1 MSKYQI
7 IKGSDFFPSIDTL
20 TENKPVNIYFYQI
33 AQFSDNENN
42 TSSQLSK
49 SSNIY
54 NIRAY
59 KFKGVGGS
67 NQGYGNCMYSYD
79 IIDIND
85 YKLSKRNVDKFV
97 EKIKIKGDVE
107 GAKIGS
113 GTGYKYVNKNKNNN
127 NNNSTTLYK
136 YKFYP
141 VYNFNET
148 PPPQGYEINEC
159 TSELLL

>member
-20 TENKPVNIYFYQI
+20 VDNSPVNIYFYQI

-42 TSSQLSK
+42 KNFQLSK
-49 SSNIY
+49 NSNIY

-59 KFKGVGGS
+59 KFKGIGGS

-79 IIDIND
+79 IIDINN

-107 GAKIGS
+107 GAKTGL
-113 GTGYKYVNKNKNNN
+113 GTGNKYKHVHNKDNNK
-127 NNNSTTLYK
+127 TLYK

-148 PPPQGYEINEC
+148 APPQGYEINEC
-159 TSELLL
+159 TSELLR

>member
-20 TENKPVNIYFYQI
+20 TDNKPVIIYFYQI

-42 TSSQLSK
+42 ENFQLSK

-59 KFKGVGGS
+59 KFRGIGGS

-79 IIDIND
+79 IIGIND
-85 YKLSKRNVDKFV
+85 YKLSKRNVNKFV
-97 EKIKIKGDVE
+97 EKIKIKSNVE
-107 GAKIGS
+107 GAGTGLGS
-113 GTGYKYVNKNKNNN
+113 GNKYKHVNNKENNK
-127 NNNSTTLYK
+127 TLYK

>member
-42 TSSQLSK
+42 TSPQLSK

-59 KFKGVGGS
+59 KFRGVGGPS
-67 NQGYGNCMYSYD
+67 SGYGNCMYSYD

-97 EKIKIKGDVE
+97 EKIKIKGEVE
-107 GAKIGS
+107 GAGA
-113 GTGYKYVNKNKNNN
+113 GTGYKYVNKNKKNN
-127 NNNSTTLYK
+127 TTLYK

-159 TSELLL
+159 TSELLC